1 MLRNYFFINLFLII
15 IIGFLGFELFG
26 SFASYVDIPL
36 EPEMVTE
43 NKEDVKVK
51 HEKKVISEAFFKII
65 TDQDLFRPSR
75 SAPSIKKEIIEK
87 ASTLP
92 KNTPRLF
99 GTIILGDNKTAILE
113 DPETKT
119 TKTYRVNES
128 VSGFVVS
135 EILEDKV
142 VLLSGSEKV
151 EVRLR
156 DDKGIKS
163 KKRPKYKSRS
173 RRQTQK
179 SRAVSRKKPKPRR
192 SPRPHSSRGQTN
204 TPPPDLSRN
213 LPEEVENFMDKS
225 GIDPRQY

>member
-1 MLRNYFFINLFLII
+1 
-15 IIGFLGFELFG
+15 
-26 SFASYVDIPL
+26 VDIPL
-36 EPEMVTE
+36 EPEMAAE
-43 NKEDVKVK
+43 NMEDVKVK
-51 HEKKVISEAFFKII
+51 HREKVVSEASFKII
-65 TDQDLFRPSR
+65 RDQDLFRPSR
-75 SAPSIKKEIIEK
+75 SAPSKTREKIEK
-87 ASTLP
+87 VAAP

-113 DPETKT
+113 DSETKT

-142 VLLSGSEKV
+142 ILLSGSEKV

-163 KKRPKYKSRS
+163 KRKPKYKSRS
-173 RRQTQK
+173 RRPTQK

-192 SPRPHSSRGQTN
+192 PPRSHSSRGQTN
-204 TPPPDLSRN
+204 NTPPNPSRN
-213 LPEEVENFMDKS
+213 LPEEVENFMDHG
-225 GIDPRQY
+225 GIDPSQY

>member
-15 IIGFLGFELFG
+15 IIGFLGFKLFDA
-26 SFASYVDIPL
+26 FASYVVIPL

-51 HEKKVISEAFFKII
+51 HEEKVVSEAFFKII

-75 SAPSIKKEIIEK
+75 SAPSIKKEKIEK
-87 ASTLP
+87 VTTP

-173 RRQTQK
+173 RRQIQK
-179 SRAVSRKKPKPRR
+179 KRAVSRKKPKPRR
-192 SPRPHSSRGQTN
+192 PPRSHSSKRQIN
-204 TPPPDLSRN
+204 NPPPDPSRN
-213 LPEEVENFMDKS
+213 LPEEVENFIDRR
-225 GIDPRQY
+225 GIDPGQY

>member
-1 MLRNYFFINLFLII
+1 MLRNYFIINLILII
-15 IIGFLGFELFG
+15 IIGFLGFELF
-26 SFASYVDIPL
+26 SAFASYVDIPL
-36 EPEMVTE
+36 EPEMATE
-43 NKEDVKVK
+43 NKEDVRVK
-51 HEKKVISEAFFKII
+51 HKEKVVSEAFLKII
-65 TDQDLFRPSR
+65 ADQDLFRPSR
-75 SAPSIKKEIIEK
+75 SAPSIKKEKIEK
-87 ASTLP
+87 TAAP

-119 TKTYRVNES
+119 TKAYRVNES

-142 VLLSGSEKV
+142 VLLSGGEKV

-163 KKRPKYKSRS
+163 KRKPKYKSRS

-192 SPRPHSSRGQTN
+192 PPRSNSSRNKTN
-204 TPPPDLSRN
+204 ATPPNPSRN
-213 LPEEVENFMDKS
+213 LPEEVENFMDR
-225 GIDPRQY
+225 GGMDPGQY

>member
-15 IIGFLGFELFG
+15 IIGFLGFKLFNA
-26 SFASYVDIPL
+26 FASYVDIPV
-36 EPEMVTE
+36 EAKIVEGK
-43 NKEDVKVK
+43 KEDIKVK
-51 HEKKVISEAFFKII
+51 HKEKIASEASFKLI

-75 SAPSIKKEIIEK
+75 SAPSIKKEKIEK
-87 ASTLP
+87 VAAP

-99 GTIILGDNKTAILE
+99 GTVILGDNKTAILE

-163 KKRPKYKSRS
+163 KRKPKYKPRS
-173 RRQTQK
+173 RRQTQR
-179 SRAVSRKKPKPRR
+179 SRSVSRRKPQPRR
-192 SPRPHSSRGQTN
+192 PPRSHSSQKQIN
-204 TPPPDLSRN
+204 TPPPNPAGN
-213 LPEEVENFMDKS
+213 LHPEVEGFMEEK
-225 GIDPRQY
+225 GIDPSRY

>member
-15 IIGFLGFELFG
+15 IIAFLGLELFG
-26 SFASYVDIPL
+26 AFASYVDIPV
-36 EPEMVTE
+36 EPKMVTE

-51 HEKKVISEAFFKII
+51 HKEKVVSEASFKII

-75 SAPSIKKEIIEK
+75 SAPSIKKEKIEK
-87 ASTLP
+87 VTTP

-119 TKTYRVNES
+119 TKTYRINES

-142 VLLSGSEKV
+142 VLLNGSEKV

-163 KKRPKYKSRS
+163 RKRPKYKSRS

-179 SRAVSRKKPKPRR
+179 SRAALRKKPSPRR
-192 SPRPHSSRGQTN
+192 PPRSRSSRGQTN
-204 TPPPDLSRN
+204 TPPLNPSRN
-213 LPEEVENFMDKS
+213 LPEEVENFMEKS
-225 GIDPRQY
+225 GIDHGQY

>member
-1 MLRNYFFINLFLII
+1 LFLII
-15 IIGFLGFELFG
+15 IIGFLGFELF
-26 SFASYVDIPL
+26 SAFASYVDIPL
-36 EPEMVTE
+36 ELEMATE
-43 NKEDVKVK
+43 NKEDVRVK
-51 HEKKVISEAFFKII
+51 HKEKVVSEAFLKII

-75 SAPSIKKEIIEK
+75 SAPSIKKEKIEK
-87 ASTLP
+87 TAAP

-119 TKTYRVNES
+119 TKTYRINES

-142 VLLSGSEKV
+142 VLLNGSEKV

-179 SRAVSRKKPKPRR
+179 SRGISRKKPKPRR
-192 SPRPHSSRGQTN
+192 PPRPHSSRGQTN
-204 TPPPDLSRN
+204 NSLPNPSGN
-213 LPEEVENFMDKS
+213 LPAEVENFMGKD
-225 GIDPRQY
+225 GIDPGKY